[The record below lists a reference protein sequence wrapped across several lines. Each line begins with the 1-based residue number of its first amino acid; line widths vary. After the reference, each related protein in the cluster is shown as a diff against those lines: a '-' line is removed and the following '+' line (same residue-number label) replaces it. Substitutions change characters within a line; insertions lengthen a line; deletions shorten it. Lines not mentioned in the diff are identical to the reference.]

1 MLDLGNGL
9 RAIVQ
14 TAVIL
19 GMLLVV
25 VACGAVRGSG
35 AVSQPSPAILQPTVT
50 PPGAPGRTVTVPTEQ
65 VELAIQKAAL
75 RAAGT
80 NEMELVVDVTIPD
93 TCTTA
98 RYEIGRE
105 GPRVLVRVWGERPT
119 GMVCAQVIREE
130 QLVIPLGMAPS
141 GGFVVELNGVEVA
154 LGEDEMVKGEPG
166 TDALERGLP
175 TVDTAEVRV
184 VEDTRRRVVIEV
196 QGTLPDACAEL
207 AEQPSVSVADRR
219 VSVLLEWERPR
230 GLMCAQVLRPF
241 TTTVDLGE
249 LEPGSYML
257 VVNDLET
264 TFEVE

>member
-35 AVSQPSPAILQPTVT
+35 AVSQPSPAIPQPTVT
-50 PPGAPGRTVTVPTEQ
+50 PGAPERTVTVPTEQ

-93 TCTTA
+93 TCTEA

-105 GPRVLVRVWGERPT
+105 GTRVLVRVWGERPT
-119 GMVCAQVIREE
+119 GMACAQVIREE
-130 QLVIPLGMAPS
+130 QLVIPLGVVPN
-141 GGFVVELNGVEVA
+141 GGFIVELNGVEVA
-154 LGEDEMVKGEPG
+154 LGEDEAVKGEPG
-166 TDALERGLP
+166 TDALERGL
-175 TVDTAEVRV
+175 VSIDTLEVQV
-184 VEDTRRRVVIEV
+184 GEKTRRHVVIEV

-219 VSVLLEWERPR
+219 VSVVLEWERPR

>member
-35 AVSQPSPAILQPTVT
+35 AVSQPSPAIPQPTVT

-93 TCTTA
+93 TCTEA

-105 GPRVLVRVWGERPT
+105 GTRVLVRVWGERPT
-119 GMVCAQVIREE
+119 GMACAQVIREE
-130 QLVIPLGMAPS
+130 QLVIPLGVVPN
-141 GGFVVELNGVEVA
+141 GGFIVELNGVEVA
-154 LGEDEMVKGEPG
+154 FGEDEAVKGEPG
-166 TDALERGLP
+166 TDALERGL
-175 TVDTAEVRV
+175 VSIDTLEVRV
-184 VEDTRRRVVIEV
+184 GEKTRRHVVIEV

-219 VSVLLEWERPR
+219 VSVVLEWERPR